1 MMSLRP
7 APLSVAEPVQ
17 IRYQQ
22 YSLDERRNACV
33 KVCPEISMPIGSSG
47 LYDAQKEEFSLSLI
61 FYCRTDE
68 HSGYGAVR
76 YGRKRGKDEC
86 FFG

>member
-7 APLSVAEPVQ
+7 APFGVAEPVQ

-47 LYDAQKEEFSLSLI
+47 FYNAQKEEFSFNLI
-61 FYCRTDE
+61 YI
-68 HSGYGAVR
+68 A
-76 YGRKRGKDEC
+76 
-86 FFG
+86 

>member
-1 MMSLRP
+1 MTSLRP
-7 APLSVAEPVQ
+7 ALLINRLVMKMISTVKGVAEPVQ

-47 LYDAQKEEFSLSLI
+47 LYNAQKEEFSFNLI
-61 FYCRTDE
+61 YIAESTDIVVT
-68 HSGYGAVR
+68 AP
-76 YGRKRGKDEC
+76 
-86 FFG
+86 